1 MERAHDLAA
10 ELDHAPV
17 VEHRLL
23 DATARPVARL
33 EHLDVGA
40 RGDQVARGG
49 QAGQPRAEH
58 EHVAHQGARAGSG
71 AAGCGAPPSASE
83 NASAPPST
91 PSQPRLAISLAIAS
105 RWISDVP
112 SQMRSTRSSR

>member
-23 DATARPVARL
+23 DAAARPVARL

-40 RGDQVARGG
+40 RGGQVARGG
-49 QAGQPRAEH
+49 QARQPGAEH
-58 EHVAHQGARAGSG
+58 EHVAHQGAP
-71 AAGCGAPPSASE
+71 AGCGAPPSAVE

>member
-10 ELDHAPV
+10 ELDDAPV
-17 VEHRLL
+17 VQHRLL
-23 DATARPVARL
+23 DAAARPVARL

-40 RGDQVARGG
+40 RGGQVARGG

-58 EHVAHQGARAGSG
+58 EHVAHHAGST
-71 AAGCGAPPSASE
+71 AAE
-83 NASAPPST
+83 NSSAPPST
-91 PSQPRLAISLAIAS
+91 PSHPRLLISLAIAS

>member
-1 MERAHDLAA
+1 MEAAHDLAA
-10 ELDHAPV
+10 ELHDAPV
-17 VEHRLL
+17 VEHGLL
-23 DATARPVARL
+23 DAPARAVARL

-40 RGDQVARGG
+40 GRGQVARGG
-49 QAGQPRAEH
+49 QPRQARAEH
-58 EHVAHQGARAGSG
+58 EHVAHQAATSRA
-71 AAGCGAPPSASE
+71 
-83 NASAPPST
+83 NASAPEST